1 MRTIDEVRRA
11 VDAAFA
17 EFDAPSWPDPHQG
30 RRVTEAEYG
39 RFTDPE
45 RYRVLSLRLKA
56 WSQVLSDQF
65 GITVDHDVP
74 QHTWAPA
81 DVDDPT
87 TVSATTTAWRSPRP
101 GALALRVTT
110 MDVDGQTFIEIGI
123 DADPV
128 DFAIIPECGC
138 DACDPG
144 SADLLTQLDDVI
156 ASAALG
162 DLTVVIGP
170 RSTHP
175 DADPDRA
182 DPTFLIVGTGSG
194 WFFDGDDPAEPA
206 EIIDAVR
213 SGDDPHLPEDCTIH
227 HGGGWLS

>member
-1 MRTIDEVRRA
+1 MRMIDEVRRA
-11 VDAAFA
+11 VDVAFT
-17 EFDAPSWPDPHQG
+17 ELDAPSWPDPHQG
-30 RRVTEAEYG
+30 RRVAEAEYG

-45 RYRVLSLRLKA
+45 RYRVLSLRLQA
-56 WSQVLSDQF
+56 WSQVLSGRF
-65 GITVDHDVP
+65 GVTVDHDVP

-81 DVDDPT
+81 DVDSPA
-87 TVSATTTAWRSPRP
+87 TVSAATAAWRSPRP

-110 MDVDGQTFIEIGI
+110 MDVDGQTFIELGI

-128 DFAIIPECGC
+128 DFAIIPDCGC
-138 DACDPG
+138 DACDSG
-144 SADLLTQLDDVI
+144 SADLLSQLDDVI

-170 RSTHP
+170 RR
-175 DADPDRA
+175 DPSGTGPSNEG
-182 DPTFLIVGTGSG
+182 PTFLIVGTGSE

-213 SGDDPHLPEDCTIH
+213 SGDDPHLPEGCTVH
-227 HGGGWLS
+227 HGGGWLG